1 MVQKPFRF
9 DNENH
14 VKLALKLFEFES
26 TKVAGPGSSTR
37 KITDV
42 IWTLKEAIKYM
53 SLDSEGKVTFAE
65 LISSLK
71 KQNHLLIIP
80 NSINGEDGYV
90 TRTAETLRIIG
101 HTYEY
106 WHKGRPGV
114 DAIRWEIVPKQIP
127 RRNISPADMIQKL
140 IDSISNGTGIDQ
152 NHTNLGK
159 AIREVIQGIANHFR
173 ENEGIETP
181 RFSNFQYESVKQ
193 GLLDAL
199 GHGGKGTVLVAG
211 VGSGGTLTGLAE
223 FFKEKDPSIQIVAAD
238 PENSIVADAVI
249 KGSYSYEG
257 GSWLVEG
264 VGEDF
269 IPDNLDLSLIDDAET
284 VTDKEAFEILQ
295 VLLQEEGIL
304 GGSSTGTLV
313 AGAIKWCKKQTE
325 PKKVV
330 TFICDTGNKYL
341 SKAFNKSWL
350 HDNNLLNKEKAGNLS
365 DLINRRAD
373 KGEMITVS
381 QSETLL
387 IAYNRMRSADISQ
400 IPVIKDKE
408 LLGILDEEDLLL
420 SVTKDQAAFSN
431 SVTEIMTDKLDI
443 LQVDASNEE
452 LLAILSEGKVAI
464 IYDKDVFI
472 GFITKVDLI
481 NHYRN
486 KLNQN

>member
-1 MVQKPFRF
+1 MEINNSLLSLIGNTPMLKLSSV
-9 DNENH
+9 DTGVCELY
-14 VKLALKLFEFES
+14 VKLESQNPGGSIKDRIGLSIIEQAEESGDLKEGGTIIEATAGNTGIGLALVAALK
-26 TKVAGPGSSTR
+26 GY
-37 KITDV
+37 KI
-42 IWTLKEAIKYM
+42 I
-53 SLDSEGKVTFAE
+53 
-65 LISSLK
+65 
-71 KQNHLLIIP
+71 LIIP
-80 NSINGEDGYV
+80 DKMSREKILHLEGLGAEIIL
-90 TRTAETLRIIG
+90 TRSDVPEGHPEYYHDVARRVAE
-101 HTYEY
+101 
-106 WHKGRPGV
+106 
-114 DAIRWEIVPKQIP
+114 
-127 RRNISPADMIQKL
+127 
-140 IDSISNGTGIDQ
+140 
-152 NHTNLGK
+152 
-159 AIREVIQGIANHFR
+159 
-173 ENEGIETP
+173 ETP
-181 RFSNFQYESVKQ
+181 GSFLANQFSNPANPFAHRTTTAPEIWDQME
-193 GLLDAL
+193 GDLDA
-199 GHGGKGTVLVAG
+199 VVAG

-223 FFKEKDPSIQIVAAD
+223 FFKEKDSSIQIVAAD

-257 GSWLVEG
+257 GRWLVEG

-284 VTDKEAFEILQ
+284 VTDKEAFEVLQ

-313 AGAIKWCKKQTE
+313 AGAIKWCQKQTE

-350 HDNNLLNKEKAGNLS
+350 HDNNLLNKEKEGNLS

-381 QSETLL
+381 PSETLL

-400 IPVIKDKE
+400 IPVIQDKQ

-420 SVTKDQAAFSN
+420 SVTKDQASFSS
-431 SVTEIMTDKLDI
+431 SVTEIMTNELDI
-443 LQVDASNEE
+443 LQVDATNDE
-452 LLAILSEGKVAI
+452 LLAVLSEGKVAI
-464 IYDKDVFI
+464 IYEKNNFL

>member
-1 MVQKPFRF
+1 MEINNSLLSLIGNTPMLKLSSV
-9 DNENH
+9 DTGVCELY
-14 VKLALKLFEFES
+14 VKLESQNPGGSIKDRIGLSIIEQAEESGELKEGGTIIEATAGNTGIGLALVAALK
-26 TKVAGPGSSTR
+26 GY
-37 KITDV
+37 KI
-42 IWTLKEAIKYM
+42 K
-53 SLDSEGKVTFAE
+53 
-65 LISSLK
+65 
-71 KQNHLLIIP
+71 LIIP
-80 NSINGEDGYV
+80 DKMSREKILHLEGLGAEIIL
-90 TRTAETLRIIG
+90 TRSDVPEGHPEYYHDVARRVAE
-101 HTYEY
+101 
-106 WHKGRPGV
+106 
-114 DAIRWEIVPKQIP
+114 
-127 RRNISPADMIQKL
+127 
-140 IDSISNGTGIDQ
+140 
-152 NHTNLGK
+152 
-159 AIREVIQGIANHFR
+159 
-173 ENEGIETP
+173 ETP
-181 RFSNFQYESVKQ
+181 GSFLANQFSNPANPFAHRTTTAPEIWDQME
-193 GLLDAL
+193 GDLDA
-199 GHGGKGTVLVAG
+199 VVAG

-284 VTDKEAFEILQ
+284 VTDKEAFEVLQ

-313 AGAIKWCKKQTE
+313 AGAIKWCQKQTE

-350 HDNNLLNKEKAGNLS
+350 HDNNLLNQEKEGNLS

-381 QSETLL
+381 PSETLL

-400 IPVIKDKE
+400 IPVIEDKE

-420 SVTKDQAAFSN
+420 SVTKDQTSFSS
-431 SVTEIMTDKLDI
+431 SVTEIMTNELDI
-443 LQVDASNEE
+443 LQVDATNDE
-452 LLAILSEGKVAI
+452 LLAVLSEGKVAI
-464 IYDKDVFI
+464 IYENNNFL

>member
-1 MVQKPFRF
+1 MEINNSLLSLIGNTPMLKLSSV
-9 DNENH
+9 DTGVCELY
-14 VKLALKLFEFES
+14 VKLESQNPGGSIKDRIGLSIIEQAEESGDLKEGGTIIEATAGNTGIGLALVAALK
-26 TKVAGPGSSTR
+26 GY
-37 KITDV
+37 KI
-42 IWTLKEAIKYM
+42 I
-53 SLDSEGKVTFAE
+53 
-65 LISSLK
+65 
-71 KQNHLLIIP
+71 LIIP
-80 NSINGEDGYV
+80 DKMSREKILHLEGLGAEIIL
-90 TRTAETLRIIG
+90 TRSDVPEGHPEYYHDVARRVAE
-101 HTYEY
+101 
-106 WHKGRPGV
+106 
-114 DAIRWEIVPKQIP
+114 
-127 RRNISPADMIQKL
+127 
-140 IDSISNGTGIDQ
+140 
-152 NHTNLGK
+152 
-159 AIREVIQGIANHFR
+159 
-173 ENEGIETP
+173 ETP
-181 RFSNFQYESVKQ
+181 GSFLANQFSNPANPFAHRTTTAPEIWDQME
-193 GLLDAL
+193 GDLDA
-199 GHGGKGTVLVAG
+199 VVAG

-284 VTDKEAFEILQ
+284 VTDKEAFEVLQ

-313 AGAIKWCKKQTE
+313 AGAIKWCQKQTE

-350 HDNNLLNKEKAGNLS
+350 HDNNLLNQEKEGNLS

-381 QSETLL
+381 PSETLL

-400 IPVIKDKE
+400 IPVIEDKE

-420 SVTKDQAAFSN
+420 SVTKDQASFSS
-431 SVTEIMTDKLDI
+431 SVTEIMTNELDI
-443 LQVDASNEE
+443 LQVDATNDE
-452 LLAILSEGKVAI
+452 LLAVLSEGKVAI
-464 IYDKDVFI
+464 IYENNNFL

>member
-1 MVQKPFRF
+1 MEINNSLLSLIGNTPMLKLSSV
-9 DNENH
+9 DTGVCELY
-14 VKLALKLFEFES
+14 VKLESQNPGGSIKDRIGLSIIEQAEESGDLKEGGTIIEATAGNTGIGLALVAALK
-26 TKVAGPGSSTR
+26 GY
-37 KITDV
+37 KI
-42 IWTLKEAIKYM
+42 I
-53 SLDSEGKVTFAE
+53 
-65 LISSLK
+65 
-71 KQNHLLIIP
+71 LIIP
-80 NSINGEDGYV
+80 DKMSREKILHLEGLGAEIIL
-90 TRTAETLRIIG
+90 TRSDVPEGHPEYYHDVARRVAE
-101 HTYEY
+101 
-106 WHKGRPGV
+106 
-114 DAIRWEIVPKQIP
+114 
-127 RRNISPADMIQKL
+127 
-140 IDSISNGTGIDQ
+140 
-152 NHTNLGK
+152 
-159 AIREVIQGIANHFR
+159 
-173 ENEGIETP
+173 ETP
-181 RFSNFQYESVKQ
+181 GSFLANQFSNPANPFAHRTTTAPEIWDQME
-193 GLLDAL
+193 GDLDA
-199 GHGGKGTVLVAG
+199 VVAG

-284 VTDKEAFEILQ
+284 VADKEAFEVLQ

-313 AGAIKWCKKQTE
+313 AGAIKWCQKQTE

-350 HDNNLLNKEKAGNLS
+350 HDNNLLNKEKEGNLS

-381 QSETLL
+381 PSETLL

-400 IPVIKDKE
+400 IPVIEDKQ
-408 LLGILDEEDLLL
+408 LLGVLDEEDLLL
-420 SVTKDQAAFSN
+420 SVTKDQSSFSS
-431 SVTEIMTDKLDI
+431 SVTEIMTNDLDI
-443 LQVDASNEE
+443 LQVDATNDE
-452 LLAILSEGKVAI
+452 LLAVLSEGKVAI
-464 IYDKDVFI
+464 IYEKNNFL

>member
-1 MVQKPFRF
+1 MEINNSLLSLIGNTPMLKLSSV
-9 DNENH
+9 DTGVCELY
-14 VKLALKLFEFES
+14 VKLESQNPGGSIKDRIGLSIIEQAEESGDLKEGGTIIEATAGNTGIGLALVAALK
-26 TKVAGPGSSTR
+26 GY
-37 KITDV
+37 KI
-42 IWTLKEAIKYM
+42 I
-53 SLDSEGKVTFAE
+53 
-65 LISSLK
+65 
-71 KQNHLLIIP
+71 LIIP
-80 NSINGEDGYV
+80 DKMSREKILHLEGLGAEIIL
-90 TRTAETLRIIG
+90 TRSDVPEGHPEYYHDVARRVAE
-101 HTYEY
+101 
-106 WHKGRPGV
+106 
-114 DAIRWEIVPKQIP
+114 
-127 RRNISPADMIQKL
+127 
-140 IDSISNGTGIDQ
+140 
-152 NHTNLGK
+152 
-159 AIREVIQGIANHFR
+159 
-173 ENEGIETP
+173 ETP
-181 RFSNFQYESVKQ
+181 GSFLANQFSNPANPFAHRTTTAPEIWDQME
-193 GLLDAL
+193 GDLDA
-199 GHGGKGTVLVAG
+199 VVAG

-223 FFKEKDPSIQIVAAD
+223 FFKEKDSSIQIVAAD

-284 VTDKEAFEILQ
+284 VTDKEAFEVLQ

-313 AGAIKWCKKQTE
+313 AGAIKWCQKQTE

-350 HDNNLLNKEKAGNLS
+350 HDNNLLNKEKEGNLS

-381 QSETLL
+381 PGETLL

-400 IPVIKDKE
+400 IPVIQDKQ

-420 SVTKDQAAFSN
+420 SVTKDQASFSS
-431 SVTEIMTDKLDI
+431 SVTEIMTNELDI
-443 LQVDASNEE
+443 LQVDATNDE
-452 LLAILSEGKVAI
+452 LLAVLSEGKVAI
-464 IYDKDVFI
+464 IYEKNNFL